1 MPDLIPSSIGPRY
14 MLRIAIIDG
23 DILEFPYA
31 SDTDAKNEMQHIFYG
46 SPGGVWMDGRYY
58 PVHRIEY
65 AEIVFVKIITPETEK
80 EAFDRLEE
88 SNEEEENE

>member
-31 SDTDAKNEMQHIFYG
+31 SDIDAKNELEQVIYG
-46 SPGGVWMDGRYY
+46 SPGGIWADRRCY

-65 AEIVFVKIITPETEK
+65 AEIMLVKIITPATE
-80 EAFDRLEE
+80 EAAFEQLEE
-88 SNEEEENE
+88 SNEEEKNE